1 QTEATS
7 GWNWGTLASDART
20 LRVAVVGP
28 SGRQW
33 PDSLNVLDTVWRERQ
48 ALGMLLLPLLLPM
61 MVVSETL
68 QRSIGGVATAT
79 VAASGSGGGG
89 VREFGA
95 FGGVSGVNSAGS
107 AGVGGGVAAV
117 DVDLGRLLEGASD
130 VLDTLLVVLSVWYM
144 LRFFR

>member
-1 QTEATS
+1 
-7 GWNWGTLASDART
+7 
-20 LRVAVVGP
+20 
-28 SGRQW
+28 
-33 PDSLNVLDTVWRERQ
+33 
-48 ALGMLLLPLLLPM
+48 MLLLPLLLAM
-61 MVVSETL
+61 TVVSEAL

-79 VAASGSGGGG
+79 ASASGSGGGG
-89 VREFGA
+89 VRGFGA

-107 AGVGGGVAAV
+107 AGVGGGVATV